1 MSPPEDRR
9 FSRRQVIAGGVAG
22 GAVLVGGNYGRFAL
36 GDEFEQ
42 HVASV
47 LGVPEEIAKKLTEA
61 ARERLGGEYDR
72 IAAEFLAVTVFPSDV
87 VAPRKARNRAIRRLL
102 PSMISESRDNLMY
115 VGMLG
120 PTDSPACTG
129 LIRS

>member
-1 MSPPEDRR
+1 VSPSDERR

-36 GDEFEQ
+36 GDEFEE

-47 LGVPEEIAKKLTEA
+47 LGVPIAVAKELTRS
-61 ARERLGGEYDR
+61 ARDRLGGEYDR
-72 IAAEFLAVTVFPSDV
+72 LAAEFLAVTVFPSDL
-87 VAPRKARNRAIRRLL
+87 VAPRKARNRAVRRLL
-102 PSMISESRDNLMY
+102 PSMIGDPAENLMY
-115 VGMLG
+115 LGMRA
-120 PTDSPACTG
+120 PSDQRACAG